1 MSEKTTTLDIN
12 NFYEKAHFNALLKIV
27 IIQFFDQAQ
36 LCACVPKKKPIPPK
50 TSIISRKSKKVF
62 IIGNL
67 FPNYLNLTVFILH
80 AALFL
85 DFGKG
90 HLPVAF

>member
-27 IIQFFDQAQ
+27 IIQF
-36 LCACVPKKKPIPPK
+36 LTKHSCVRVYQKKPIPPK